1 MSRRRS
7 LKFAFTWWFAGTL
20 VVLYGV
26 VATVA
31 AVDAAADAR
40 RDVAQALKGEAETV
54 ATYLA
59 ATGRLD
65 APELAAPERDPVTL
79 WLRVLRGREV
89 LAATPGYPPI
99 PIAAPD
105 PGGPEQTATAAL
117 AGGGD
122 FLVVR
127 HAVGGLGRGLTVEAA
142 GSTAPLAA
150 ARRRINGGLLLVGLV
165 VIPIAALGGRL
176 LAAWALRPVDSLV
189 AAIGT
194 VNPER
199 MGQRLAVPAG
209 SAAEVAALAGAFN
222 DLLDRLQAS
231 IESTRRFT
239 ADASHELRNPLS
251 VLRTGLE
258 VALRRPRPAEEYR
271 DLLRRSLEEI
281 QRVQTVVEGLLAL
294 ARDAPGQLEPLA
306 PQPVD
311 LSDLVAQTA
320 AAFAAVAGES
330 RVTIEQTVPT
340 GLTVAGDPALLRLLV
355 FNLLDNALRHS
366 PEDGTV
372 AVRAERRDDGVHL
385 LVEDAGPGVAPT
397 DRDRLFARFYR
408 SGRGSDSGV
417 GGLGLSVVRWVAERH
432 GGLVRLL
439 DRERGAAF
447 EVLLPAATVAPA
459 PAPE

>member
-1 MSRRRS
+1 MKHPRS

-26 VATVA
+26 VATA
-31 AVDAAADAR
+31 AALDAAADAR

-54 ATYLA
+54 ATYVA

-65 APELAAPERDPVTL
+65 APELAAPEHDPVTL
-79 WLRVLRGREV
+79 WLRVLRGRRV
-89 LAATPGYPPI
+89 VAATPGFPPI
-99 PIAAPD
+99 PIEAPS
-105 PGGPEQTATAAL
+105 PAGQQQTTAARL
-117 AGGGD
+117 AGGGG
-122 FLVVR
+122 FLVVQ
-127 HAVGGLGRGLTVEAA
+127 HPVGGLGQGLTVEAA
-142 GSTAPLAA
+142 GSTAPLLAT
-150 ARRRINGGLLLVGLV
+150 RRRVNGGLLLVGLV
-165 VIPIAALGGRL
+165 VIPIAAFGGRL
-176 LAAWALRPVDSLV
+176 LAAWALAPVDSLV
-189 AAIGT
+189 AAIRT
-194 VNPER
+194 VDPER
-199 MGQRLAVPAG
+199 MGQRLTVPAG
-209 SAAEVAALAGAFN
+209 SAAEVAALAGAFD

-294 ARDAPGQLEPLA
+294 ARDAPGQLEPLE

-320 AAFAAVAGES
+320 AAFAAVAGEAQ
-330 RVTIEQTVPT
+330 VTIEQSVPT
-340 GLTVAGDPALLRLLV
+340 GLTVPGDPALLRLLV
-355 FNLLDNALRHS
+355 FNLLDNAIRHS
-366 PEDGTV
+366 PEGGAV
-372 AVRAERRDDGVHL
+372 ALRAEEREDGVRL
-385 LVEDAGPGVAPT
+385 LVEDGGPGVAAA
-397 DRDRLFARFYR
+397 DRERLFGRFYR
-408 SGRGSDSGV
+408 AGRSPDGGV

-447 EVLLPAATVAPA
+447 EVLLPAEATPDAAPG
-459 PAPE
+459 

>member
-1 MSRRRS
+1 MKHPRS

-31 AVDAAADAR
+31 ALDAAADAR

-54 ATYLA
+54 ATYVA

-79 WLRVLRGREV
+79 WLRVLRGRRMV
-89 LAATPGYPPI
+89 AATPGFPPI
-99 PIAAPD
+99 PVEAPS
-105 PGGPEQTATAAL
+105 PGGQEQTTAARL
-117 AGGGD
+117 AGAGA
-122 FLVVR
+122 FLVVQ
-127 HAVGGLGRGLTVEAA
+127 HPVGGLGQGLTVEAA
-142 GSTAPLAA
+142 GSTAPLLAT
-150 ARRRINGGLLLVGLV
+150 RRRMNGGLLLVGVV

-189 AAIGT
+189 AAIRT
-194 VNPER
+194 VDPER
-199 MGQRLAVPAG
+199 MGQRLSVPPG
-209 SAAEVAALAGAFN
+209 SAAEVAALAGAFD

-294 ARDAPGQLEPLA
+294 ARDAPGQLEPLE
-306 PQPVD
+306 PRPVD

-320 AAFAAVAGES
+320 ASFAAVAGEA
-330 RVTIEQTVPT
+330 RVTIEQSVPT
-340 GLTVAGDPALLRLLV
+340 GLTVPGDPALLRLLV
-355 FNLLDNALRHS
+355 FNLLDNAIRHS
-366 PEDGTV
+366 PEGGTV
-372 AVRAERRDDGVHL
+372 ALRAEEREDGVRL
-385 LVEDAGPGVAPT
+385 LVEDGGPGVAAA
-397 DRDRLFARFYR
+397 DRERLFGRFYR
-408 SGRGSDSGV
+408 AGRGPDGGV
-417 GGLGLSVVRWVAERH
+417 GGLGLAVVRWVAERH

-447 EVLLPAATVAPA
+447 EVLLPAAATLAATP
-459 PAPE
+459 